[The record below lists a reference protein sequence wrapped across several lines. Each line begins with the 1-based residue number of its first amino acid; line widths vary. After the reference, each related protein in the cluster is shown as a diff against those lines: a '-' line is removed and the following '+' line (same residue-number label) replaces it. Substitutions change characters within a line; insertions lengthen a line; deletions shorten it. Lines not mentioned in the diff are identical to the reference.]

1 MLDLAESGLEFDR
14 RQLANMLFYE
24 TVTGSRVEDPQA
36 WPAQRTAYARAR
48 LAWRGKPDET
58 ITEEALYDLTG
69 KRLQEE
75 EADRSESLRLER
87 QGKIA
92 ALKGQ
97 GYEEARSHLSG
108 VGGGRGAGFEPA
120 LKQGYLKV
128 QMEYGPEELH
138 AVRPLYA
145 AFSEALRVR
154 HARDFK
160 GGPEMLDALA
170 AFAKTDQA
178 GRQRII
184 TGIAVLAREDRI
196 EITDFFQRVGNA
208 FDDGIL
214 DIHLGL
220 SANRM
225 RRNRAA
231 LDQLL
236 DEGVLPAGI
245 QPGGVPELSGILARE
260 GPGDWAGRYDQL
272 ANARMEVIPNV
283 GPRYRPGDLQRAM
296 TAEERRTL
304 EEQRDQLD
312 GLSKFFGDIGV
323 SGIRIKHDADTL
335 EHSGLLD
342 TLGDTAVMM
351 GGSLPEMG
359 MAAAPGG
366 VLLPAIFTSHFER
379 HLAGLRADNPGLPE
393 ARLAPTAFASA
404 LTDTALSR
412 AEILFVGG
420 KLPGLRGALAK
431 LGAAEGKIGVLTARA
446 AATGEKLAASGL
458 PGKALV
464 AGAGF
469 AGRSTATIG
478 TELLQNV
485 TPDVW
490 KSVTHALHQD
500 IRGADWD
507 TVVARERAALG
518 DTALLSMGL
527 VVVFGTGRRAL
538 DFIGEGEL
546 RTLLTDRRGLLEQGL
561 SPVDVERVVE
571 TAQYSPA
578 EAADL
583 VKQAAD
589 TTPVEERRE
598 RVRISW
604 EEMMHEQQ
612 QVQTQLTQQRQM
624 QAMEQ
629 GSQGQEVP
637 VHSAADGRLLESG
650 PAQGIK
656 QVTATNGYRYLVDHL
671 ERPVRLNMDLVNKKE
686 KRHRGLQQGAGGED
700 RLSSD
705 EGGHLA
711 ASRHDGPR
719 IALNHVAQDSNL
731 NRGVWRVME
740 NQWSNLVDEGKKVQ
754 VETDL
759 YYEGESLRPSRF
771 EVKVTVD
778 GKSQESLE
786 FFNRRGGK

>member
-1 MLDLAESGLEFDR
+1 M
-14 RQLANMLFYE
+14 
-24 TVTGSRVEDPQA
+24 
-36 WPAQRTAYARAR
+36 
-48 LAWRGKPDET
+48 
-58 ITEEALYDLTG
+58 
-69 KRLQEE
+69 
-75 EADRSESLRLER
+75 
-87 QGKIA
+87 
-92 ALKGQ
+92 
-97 GYEEARSHLSG
+97 
-108 VGGGRGAGFEPA
+108 
-120 LKQGYLKV
+120 
-128 QMEYGPEELH
+128 
-138 AVRPLYA
+138 
-145 AFSEALRVR
+145 
-154 HARDFK
+154 
-160 GGPEMLDALA
+160 
-170 AFAKTDQA
+170 
-178 GRQRII
+178 
-184 TGIAVLAREDRI
+184 
-196 EITDFFQRVGNA
+196 
-208 FDDGIL
+208 

-260 GPGDWAGRYDQL
+260 GPGDWSSRYDQL
-272 ANARMEVIPNV
+272 ANARMEVIPHV
-283 GPRYRPGDLQRAM
+283 GLRYRARDLQRAM

-366 VLLPAIFTSHFER
+366 LMLPAIFTSHFER
-379 HLAGLRADNPGLPE
+379 HLAGLRADNPDLPE

-431 LGAAEGKIGVLTARA
+431 LGTAEGKIGVLTARA

-458 PGKALV
+458 PGKAL
-464 AGAGF
+464 ANGAGF

-478 TELLQNV
+478 TEVLQNV

-500 IRGADWD
+500 IKGADWD
-507 TVVARERAALG
+507 TVLARERAALG

-527 VVVFGTGRRAL
+527 VVAFGTGRRAL

-598 RVRISW
+598 QILILQEQMEQEQQMGE
-604 EEMMHEQQ
+604 EEMMGEEESNENLASEDALHEN
-612 QVQTQLTQQRQM
+612 TL
-624 QAMEQ
+624 EQ
-629 GSQGQEVP
+629 GSALLETGNWATILDVLLQPDREQGGLPLPEKRADPGGYGSRGPDDGEVQQASEQSDLLSSLLDDSPQDQEGP
-637 VHSAADGRLLESG
+637 GSEALPRAFEEEIPTTLDTSGNGSGDFLKSGPKQLEPAADWTRHPRFQKPSKDKGSFLGEIGNSLFALSDKTADAIGLPRGTTIPWKRGIPDFTDHAVLG
-650 PAQGIK
+650 PKGVPSNFSVEGMTGDPKSDPPLMIRHMASLAKMSQDAVRNWLK
-656 QVTATNGYRYLVDHL
+656 ANR
-671 ERPVRLNMDLVNKKE
+671 VRLHHSGGNGVQIVPKKLHELHHSGGALELRE
-686 KRHRGLQQGAGGED
+686 K
-700 RLSSD
+700 
-705 EGGHLA
+705 
-711 ASRHDGPR
+711 
-719 IALNHVAQDSNL
+719 N
-731 NRGVWRVME
+731 
-740 NQWSNLVDEGKKVQ
+740 
-754 VETDL
+754 
-759 YYEGESLRPSRF
+759 
-771 EVKVTVD
+771 
-778 GKSQESLE
+778 
-786 FFNRRGGK
+786 